1 LDVHGL
7 PYVPGKK
14 RVEVPLEKLG
24 VMVPRGLHE
33 ELIRLIRAEGR
44 WANRQEFLMEALREK
59 IEREKAKPS
68 RLSPG
73 AERVVRETRV
83 S

>member
-1 LDVHGL
+1 M
-7 PYVPGKK
+7 PGKK

-33 ELIRLIRAEGR
+33 ELVRSIRAEGR

-59 IEREKAKPS
+59 IEREKAKPGKPP
-68 RLSPG
+68 PG
-73 AERVVRETRV
+73 ADRVVRETRV